1 MKAIVEKKFHDIKT
15 DKIRN
20 VGEIFTCSKQ
30 RYEDIRSVDP
40 GLVAEYKEQSG
51 EPVEKQAE

>member
-30 RYEDIRSVDP
+30 RYEEIRSVDP
-40 GLVAEYKEQSG
+40 GLVKEDK
-51 EPVEKQAE
+51 EPVEEQSE

>member
-30 RYEDIRSVDP
+30 RYEEILSVDP
-40 GLVAEYKEQSG
+40 GLVAEYKEQTE

>member
-20 VGEIFTCSKQ
+20 VGEVFTCSKQ
-30 RYEDIRSVDP
+30 RFEEIRSVDP
-40 GLVAEYKEQSG
+40 GLVDEYKDPAE
-51 EPVEKQAE
+51 EPAEEPAE

>member
-30 RYEDIRSVDP
+30 RYEEIRSVDP

>member
-30 RYEDIRSVDP
+30 RYEEILSVDP

-51 EPVEKQAE
+51 ALVEKQAE

>member
-30 RYEDIRSVDP
+30 RYEEILSVDP
-40 GLVAEYKEQSG
+40 GLVAEYKEQYK

>member
-30 RYEDIRSVDP
+30 RYEEIRSVDP
-40 GLVAEYKEQSG
+40 GLVDEYKEQAE
-51 EPVEKQAE
+51 EPVEKTAE

>member
-30 RYEDIRSVDP
+30 RYEEILSVDP

>member
-1 MKAIVEKKFHDIKT
+1 MKAIVEKKFYDIKT

-40 GLVAEYKEQSG
+40 GLVAEYKEPAE
-51 EPVEKQAE
+51 EPVEKTAE

>member
-1 MKAIVEKKFHDIKT
+1 MKVIVEKKFRDLKA

-30 RYEDIRSVDP
+30 RYEEIRSVDP
-40 GLVAEYKEQSG
+40 GLVDEYKEPA
-51 EPVEKQAE
+51 EELVEKPAE

>member
-30 RYEDIRSVDP
+30 RYEEIRSVDRI
-40 GLVAEYKEQSG
+40 SS
-51 EPVEKQAE
+51 

>member
-30 RYEDIRSVDP
+30 RYEEILSVDP

-51 EPVEKQAE
+51 ELVEKQAE

>member
-20 VGEIFTCSKQ
+20 VGEIFTCSKH
-30 RYEDIRSVDP
+30 RYDEIRSVDP
-40 GLVAEYKEQSG
+40 CLIAEYKEPA
-51 EPVEKQAE
+51 EEHVEKQAE

>member
-1 MKAIVEKKFHDIKT
+1 MTAIVEKKFDDIKT

-30 RYEDIRSVDP
+30 RYEEIRSVDP
-40 GLVAEYKEQSG
+40 GLVDEYKEQS
-51 EPVEKQAE
+51 EELVEKPAE

>member
-30 RYEDIRSVDP
+30 RYEEILSVDP
-40 GLVAEYKEQSG
+40 GLVAEYKEQP
-51 EPVEKQAE
+51 EELVEKPAE

>member
-30 RYEDIRSVDP
+30 RYEEIRSVDP
-40 GLVAEYKEQSG
+40 GLVKEHKEPVE
-51 EPVEKQAE
+51 EPVEKPAE

>member
-1 MKAIVEKKFHDIKT
+1 MKASVEKKFHDIKT

-40 GLVAEYKEQSG
+40 GLVAEYKEPAE
-51 EPVEKQAE
+51 EPVEKTAE

>member
-30 RYEDIRSVDP
+30 RYEEILSVDP
-40 GLVAEYKEQSG
+40 GLVAEYKEQPAK
-51 EPVEKQAE
+51 PVEKQAE